1 MDLNNKT
8 ADAQK
13 QPQTER
19 STKKSK
25 KRWRLSISAVFSIG
39 AAMLLALI
47 GGSMLLYVSDA
58 TNKQTTAIMR
68 ETGAL
73 IVERGLEV
81 VEDFFRNE
89 ERMGLLAAEVLS
101 DPLIYDAPM
110 ALREQLISILSR
122 QTNIKRISYTFPTGR
137 RITVQLDHANQPVRE
152 KMVIPPSEQDMEVG
166 HHRWAPPYYD
176 ESLGE
181 TFMQFAIYIRNP
193 VDNTI
198 SKLTLDYP
206 TALLGQ
212 LMARIKW
219 RASQVPF
226 ILYGRDQ
233 VLASSEEAFLEFKP
247 SVAKPIPLIS
257 DLRNTPL
264 SDIWGHNA
272 KRRSLNTTYE
282 AHIDTNM
289 HGTYLYLYDDL
300 RNGNRFPIIIGSY
313 VLASEFSVPFDN
325 LHKIFVAATAFLAVG
340 VLLMFLIGRKL
351 ASPFVAL
358 GAQAN
363 AIRKLHMEGLSA
375 LPRSRLK
382 EVDQANQAFNSAG
395 VALSAFSRYVPKDL
409 VRVLLEREFEGLN
422 STELREMTILFSDI
436 AGFTGVAS
444 KLTAEETTS
453 LLNTHFQE
461 LADCIS
467 HTHGTIDKYIG
478 DGCMAFWGA
487 PETMEN
493 HAQAA
498 IDAVRLIAQRLEKE
512 LENEEGATEKPRL
525 RIGVH
530 TGTVV
535 VGNIGAIERM
545 NYTVVGDAVN
555 VAARLQELGKQVDPE
570 ARVIALASNATV
582 EHLTDKF
589 HTVHLGDY
597 QLRGREAAVDVYR
610 IV

>member
-8 ADAQK
+8 ADSEK
-13 QPQTER
+13 QLLKENPE
-19 STKKSK
+19 KKDY

-47 GGSMLLYVSDA
+47 GGSMLFYVSDA
-58 TNKQTTAIMR
+58 TSRQTIAIMR

-101 DPLIYDAPM
+101 DPLIYNAPV

-137 RITVQLDHANQPVRE
+137 RISVQLNHADQPILQT
-152 KMVIPPSEQDMEVG
+152 MVTPPNEQDMEIG
-166 HHRWAPPYYD
+166 NHRWALPYYD
-176 ESLGE
+176 EGSGE

-193 VDNTI
+193 VGNTI
-198 SKLTLDYP
+198 SRLTLDYP
-206 TALLGQ
+206 TALLNQ
-212 LMARIKW
+212 LTTRIKW
-219 RASQVPF
+219 RSSQVPF

-233 VLASSEEAFLEFKP
+233 VLASTERAFLSFKP
-247 SVAKPIPLIS
+247 SKSKPIPLIS
-257 DLRNTPL
+257 DLSSTPL
-264 SDIWGHNA
+264 SSIWTDNLNR
-272 KRRSLNTTYE
+272 KSLNTIYS
-282 AHIDTNM
+282 AHIDATT
-289 HGTYLYLYDDL
+289 HGTYLYLYDEL
-300 RNGNRFPIIIGSY
+300 RNGSRFPIIVGSY

-325 LHKIFVAATAFLAVG
+325 LHKIFIAATVFLAIG

-351 ASPFVAL
+351 AAPFVAL
-358 GAQAN
+358 GAQAY
-363 AIRKLHMEGLSA
+363 AIRTLNMEGLSA
-375 LPRSRLK
+375 LPVSRLK
-382 EVDQANQAFNSAG
+382 EVDQANKAFNSAG

-436 AGFTGVAS
+436 AGYTDVAS

-453 LLNTHFQE
+453 LLNSHFQE

-467 HTHGTIDKYIG
+467 QTHGTIDKYIG

-498 IDAVRLIAQRLEKE
+498 IDTVHLIVQRLEKE
-512 LENEEGATEKPRL
+512 LENEEGAIEKLRL

-555 VAARLQELGKQVDPE
+555 VAARLQELGKKIDQE
-570 ARVIALASNATV
+570 ARVIALASRATV
-582 EHLTDKF
+582 DYLSDKSE
-589 HTVHLGDY
+589 TRHLGDY
-597 QLRGREAAVDVYR
+597 QLRGREEAVDVYR

>member
-13 QPQTER
+13 QPQSDR
-19 STKKSK
+19 SAKKSK

-193 VDNTI
+193 IDNTI

-233 VLASSEEAFLEFKP
+233 VLASSEEAFFEFKP

-257 DLRNTPL
+257 DLSNTPL

-272 KRRSLNTTYE
+272 QRRSLNTTYE
-282 AHIDTNM
+282 AHIDTTV

-313 VLASEFSVPFDN
+313 VLASEFSVPFNN

-340 VLLMFLIGRKL
+340 VLVMFLIGRKL
-351 ASPFVAL
+351 ANPFIAL
-358 GAQAN
+358 GVQAN
-363 AIRKLHMEGLSA
+363 AIRKLHMEGLCA

-382 EVDQANQAFNSAG
+382 EIDQANQAFNSAG

-444 KLTAEETTS
+444 KLTAEETTA

-467 HTHGTIDKYIG
+467 QTHGTIDKYIG

-493 HAQAA
+493 HAEAA
-498 IDAVRLIAQRLEKE
+498 IEAVHLIAERLAVE
-512 LENEEGATEKPRL
+512 LENEEGAIEKPRL

-570 ARVIALASNATV
+570 ARVIALASSATV
-582 EHLTDKF
+582 EHLTDKS

>member
-1 MDLNNKT
+1 MDPKNKT
-8 ADAQK
+8 ADLEK
-13 QPQTER
+13 QPQDETAANMDQN
-19 STKKSK
+19 K
-25 KRWRLSISAVFSIG
+25 WRLKISAVFSIG

-47 GGSMLLYVSDA
+47 GGTMLLFVSDA
-58 TNKQTTAIMR
+58 TNRQTTALMG

-89 ERMGLLAAEVLS
+89 ERTGLLVADMLS
-101 DPLIYDAPM
+101 NPVVYDAP
-110 ALREQLISILSR
+110 ATLHEQLISILSR

-137 RITVQLDHANQPVRE
+137 EVSVQLNHADQPTRE
-152 KMVIPPSEQDMEVG
+152 AFVTPPNEQDMEAG
-166 HHRWAPPYYD
+166 DLRWGTPYYD
-176 ESLGE
+176 EEIGE
-181 TFMQFAIYIRNP
+181 TFMNFAIYIKNP
-193 VDNTI
+193 IDNTI

-212 LMARIKW
+212 LITRIKW
-219 RASQVPF
+219 RESQVPF
-226 ILYGRDQ
+226 ILYGQDQ
-233 VLASSEEAFLEFKP
+233 VLASSENAFLNFEP
-247 SVAKPIPLIS
+247 STANPVPTIS
-257 DLRNTPL
+257 DLSDTPL
-264 SDIWGHNA
+264 SIIWEEDVQ
-272 KRRSLNTTYE
+272 RRSLSTKYS
-282 AHIDTNM
+282 AHIDTTPY
-289 HGTYLYLYDDL
+289 GTYLFLYDSL
-300 RNGNRFPIIIGSY
+300 INGSRPPIVVGSY
-313 VLASEFSVPFDN
+313 VLASEFSEPFDN
-325 LHKIFVAATAFLAVG
+325 LHRIYIAATAFLAGG

-351 ASPFVAL
+351 AGPFIAL
-358 GAQAN
+358 GTQAN
-363 AIRKLHMEGLSA
+363 AIRKLHMEGLTA

-382 EVDQANQAFNSAG
+382 EVDEANQAFNSAG
-395 VALSAFSRYVPKDL
+395 VALSAFSRYVPRDL
-409 VRVLLEREFEGLN
+409 VRVLLESEFEGLN

-467 HTHGTIDKYIG
+467 QTQGTIDKYIG

-498 IDAVRLIAQRLEKE
+498 IDAVHLIATSLGEE
-512 LENEEGATEKPRL
+512 LEDYDGITEKPRL

-545 NYTVVGDAVN
+545 NYTVIGDAVN
-555 VAARLQELGKQVDPE
+555 VAARLEALGKEVDPDV
-570 ARVIALASNATV
+570 RVIALASGTTV
-582 EHLTDKF
+582 MKLTDNSEPK
-589 HTVHLGDY
+589 HLGEY
-597 QLRGREAAVDVYR
+597 HLRGREEAVDVYR